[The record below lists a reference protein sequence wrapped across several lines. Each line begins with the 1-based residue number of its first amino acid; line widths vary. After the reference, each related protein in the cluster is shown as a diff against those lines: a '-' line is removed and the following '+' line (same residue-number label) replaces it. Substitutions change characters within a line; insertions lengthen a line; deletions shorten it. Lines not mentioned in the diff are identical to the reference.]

1 MWSNGPVCCIKA
13 TKNYYELRWTRIVSL
28 FKQWWKKDCH
38 FDSTCNL
45 CTVFYQ
51 TYNRLMKYNSHT
63 FIRYRTVK
71 SMPEMFIKNIV
82 WLFSHGFSLN
92 FFFCRNIVK
101 LSISFALLLQNLINT
116 FLFSVLCKNSL
127 SRKCLWIQV
136 LWKNTPI
143 RSCIWI
149 TVLVYRRLV

>member
-51 TYNRLMKYNSHT
+51 TYNRLMKY
-63 FIRYRTVK
+63 ILK
-71 SMPEMFIKNIV
+71 I
-82 WLFSHGFSLN
+82 LFDCFHIAFRSI